1 MSEQQNPDGGPVIDD
16 EPDATFY
23 DGVSNRRRTVELRLG
38 PTLDIL
44 EGGKLLASWPWEW
57 VRRADSS
64 RAALRLRTANGT
76 ELARLDIW
84 DEALAARVATRC
96 PRLEANDAGQS
107 HSTWRIVGWS
117 AAAAVSIVLV
127 ATVGVPYLADR
138 IAPLLPQ
145 SFENRLGDMVDGQ
158 VKTIFGRRECTSPE
172 GQKAFEKMVGLLEAA
187 GEMRAPLRAAVLDSN
202 IRNAIALPGG
212 KVYLFRGLLTAA
224 NNPDEV
230 AGVLGHELGHVHHRD
245 GMRRLLQ
252 TGGTSFLLGLL
263 FGDVTGAGAIII
275 ASRQLLDASYS
286 RDAENRAD
294 GFAITVMRRL
304 ERPPQ
309 PMGELLLR
317 ITGRQGGKA
326 MDIFASHP
334 FSEDR
339 LARMKKEA
347 PQRIGPPLLT
357 AAEWKALKEICGP
370 DKPEATKPKTDV
382 KPATPSA
389 GADTKTEST
398 R

>member
-1 MSEQQNPDGGPVIDD
+1 MT
-16 EPDATFY
+16 DASPQPAGAAQADTTFY
-23 DGVSNRRRTVELRLG
+23 DGLSSRSRIVELRLG
-38 PTLDIL
+38 PALEIVENGQTLTT
-44 EGGKLLASWPWEW
+44 WPWEW
-57 VRRADSS
+57 IRRADSTK
-64 RAALRLRTANGT
+64 AALRLRCANGA

-84 DEALAARVATRC
+84 NDELAEQVAQRC
-96 PRLEANDAGQS
+96 PRLNANDAGEH

-117 AAAAVSIVLV
+117 LAAAASIVMV
-127 ATVGVPYLADR
+127 TIFGVPYAADR

-158 VKTIFGRRECTSPE
+158 VKVIFGRRECNAAE
-172 GQKAFEKMVGLLEAA
+172 GQKAFDKLVAKLERA
-187 GEMRAPLRAAVLDSN
+187 GEMRAPLRAAVLDSR
-202 IRNAIALPGG
+202 IPNAIALPGG
-212 KVYLFRGLLTAA
+212 KVYLFRGLLNAA
-224 NNPDEV
+224 RDPDEI

-263 FGDVTGAGAIII
+263 FGDVTGAGAVII
-275 ASRQLLDASYS
+275 ATRQLLDASYS
-286 RDAENRAD
+286 REAETRAD
-294 GFAITVMRRL
+294 SFAIDVMRQL

-317 ITGRQGGKA
+317 ITGRQGGRA

-339 LARMKKEA
+339 LARMKAQA
-347 PQRIGPPLLT
+347 PPRIGPPLLD

-370 DKPEATKPKTDV
+370 PPADNGGAKPK
-382 KPATPSA
+382 PSTGGTSNTGTSE
-389 GADTKTEST
+389 GAK
-398 R
+398 